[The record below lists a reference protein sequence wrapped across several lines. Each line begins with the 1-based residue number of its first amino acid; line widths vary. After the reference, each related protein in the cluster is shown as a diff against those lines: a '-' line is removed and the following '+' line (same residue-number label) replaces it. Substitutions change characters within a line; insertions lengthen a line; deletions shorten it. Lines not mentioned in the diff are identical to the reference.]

1 MTGSRGGRP
10 RALWPAA
17 AWVPVPGRP
26 EWRGNA
32 GHGLWPQSKGHGP
45 GERDTAPWALPGP
58 DRPASAA
65 GPAHAQ
71 VPGRHPRAPQG
82 AHRAG
87 LAPGRPRAQSAVQG
101 RAVFAPSAHA
111 AATPRVP
118 VPCWR
123 RMLTRAERPPGAC
136 TGGRDPS
143 HTFVQNGMDVWKNRQ
158 LRRQSTGR
166 GLGVQRRR
174 GWNTRLRREDSPLP
188 QGRSEASWGG
198 AASGGHGRTAVPT
211 PPAAEAA
218 RRAGTVTRG
227 RNPHPGVDNPHR
239 VHRETGPHISAFTDP
254 SLTSTAP
261 PVMSADDQTSYQRNH
276 RKCHSA

>member
-1 MTGSRGGRP
+1 MVCGLRAKGTARVNATQRRGLFLAPTGRP
-10 RALWPAA
+10 
-17 AWVPVPGRP
+17 
-26 EWRGNA
+26 
-32 GHGLWPQSKGHGP
+32 
-45 GERDTAPWALPGP
+45 
-58 DRPASAA
+58 SAA

-174 GWNTRLRREDSPLP
+174 GWNTRLRGEDSPLP

-198 AASGGHGRTAVPT
+198 AASGGRGRTAVPT
-211 PPAAEAA
+211 LPAAEAA

-261 PVMSADDQTSYQRNH
+261 PVMSADDQTSYQRSH